1 MGEEGLAASVVDTGA
16 LIAIDRGD
24 ERLRRFLRS
33 RLGPFI
39 VPAAV
44 LAQAWRDGRVQARL
58 ARFIAAAGTTI
69 EVLDE
74 ASAKAIGVTLA
85 RSGTAD
91 IVDASVVV
99 TARRYQALVLTSD
112 PDDLLRIYPSLEFE
126 RV

>member
-1 MGEEGLAASVVDTGA
+1 MGKEVLATGVADTGA

-24 ERLRRFLRS
+24 ERLRWILRH
-33 RLGPFI
+33 RLGPII

-44 LAQAWRDGRVQARL
+44 VAQAWRSGARQVRL
-58 ARFIAAAGTTI
+58 ARFLAAAGTTI

-74 ASAKAIGVTLA
+74 DTAKAVGIALG
-85 RSGTAD
+85 RSATKD

-99 TARRYQALVLTSD
+99 AARRHKAAVLSSD
-112 PDDLLRIYPSLEFE
+112 PDDLLRIDPGLEVE